1 MNDNTDGIIDQL
13 RHKLM
18 LSETQNCEK
27 MTKAEARIKELRM
40 EITALNEDIE
50 IATTCNDDVNTKLK
64 NYNNKVTL
72 AEARIQDLEA
82 NNFELTRQIEKV
94 TNSSDGII
102 NELTNKLMMAEKHHH
117 VKMTEAEERTKKK
130 KLEVWKVN
138 SMHL

>member
-117 VKMTEAEERTKKK
+117 VKMTEAEERTKKRK
-130 KLEVWKVN
+130 SWKFGR
-138 SMHL
+138 